1 MVVELRA
8 AALNRRDIF
17 VRKGIAPS
25 PLPIILGSDGA
36 GVIRSLGDGVR
47 GVAEGDEVIV
57 FPSLGWGAG
66 EAAPAP
72 GFRILG
78 GPDDGT
84 YAELLKVPAENVFPR
99 PQRLSWEESAAL
111 PLAGLTAWRALVSRA
126 GMRPGET
133 VLILGIGG
141 GVATFALH
149 IARAAGC
156 RVIVT
161 SSSDEKLAR
170 AAEMGADAGVNYTE
184 GDWVAEVKER
194 SRRRRGHRGR
204 LGRLHL
210 GRQHQRGAPGRP
222 GGGLRRHR
230 RRQAAAHGAS
240 GHAGNV
246 SLLGTT
252 MGSAR
257 DFAGLLA
264 AVRTQSWAPVID
276 SVRPLAEAADAHARE
291 EAGEHFG
298 KLVLTMPL
306 TWARRWPPG
315 RSRCCAPRWARAPR
329 PGGRT
334 PAWPP
339 TPSPRW
345 STATRPARTA
355 LAEALEE
362 RRRLDPLGPG
372 AREDPGPRER
382 RAARRWEA
390 RQAIGRLVLAGEL
403 APDGPDR
410 VVLPGFGASTWRA
423 IALLWE
429 DPGSDRAWAEAV
441 AAEPLADLGEAAPAD
456 LRDVPTG
463 GPLAEE
469 AAALHALEAL
479 RQDLRHALIGAEGSM
494 GLAMERGLT
503 SGADALA
510 AECAGLTEHLE
521 ALDREIA
528 RAWDEGARAA
538 VRYARPG

>member
-1 MVVELRA
+1 MNAIVLKETGGPEVLQPGTADDPVAGPGEVVVELRA

-57 FPSLGWGAG
+57 FPALGWGGG

-78 GPDDGT
+78 GPDNGT

-194 SRRRRGHRGR
+194 SGG
-204 LGRLHL
+204 GVDIVVDSV
-210 GRQHQRGAPGRP
+210 GSTWADSINSVRP
-222 GGGLRRHR
+222 GGRVAVFGGTGGGKPQLMVRPVT
-230 RRQAAAHGAS
+230 
-240 GHAGNV
+240 AGNV

-252 MGSAR
+252 LGSAR

-264 AVRTQSWAPVID
+264 AVRTQSWSPVID

-298 KLVLTMPL
+298 KLVLT
-306 TWARRWPPG
+306 
-315 RSRCCAPRWARAPR
+315 
-329 PGGRT
+329 
-334 PAWPP
+334 
-339 TPSPRW
+339 
-345 STATRPARTA
+345 
-355 LAEALEE
+355 
-362 RRRLDPLGPG
+362 
-372 AREDPGPRER
+372 
-382 RAARRWEA
+382 
-390 RQAIGRLVLAGEL
+390 
-403 APDGPDR
+403 
-410 VVLPGFGASTWRA
+410 
-423 IALLWE
+423 
-429 DPGSDRAWAEAV
+429 
-441 AAEPLADLGEAAPAD
+441 
-456 LRDVPTG
+456 
-463 GPLAEE
+463 
-469 AAALHALEAL
+469 
-479 RQDLRHALIGAEGSM
+479 
-494 GLAMERGLT
+494 T
-503 SGADALA
+503 S
-510 AECAGLTEHLE
+510 
-521 ALDREIA
+521 
-528 RAWDEGARAA
+528 
-538 VRYARPG
+538 